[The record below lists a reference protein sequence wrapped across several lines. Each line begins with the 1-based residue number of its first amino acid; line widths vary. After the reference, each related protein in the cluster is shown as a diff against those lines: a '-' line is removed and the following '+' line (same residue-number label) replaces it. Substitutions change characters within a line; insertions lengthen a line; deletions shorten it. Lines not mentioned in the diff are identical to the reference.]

1 MPYCCRKGR
10 FAPVPQPASSSR
22 GIRSPCGGFLDERRD
37 EPLEA
42 AKPEVPLFGLKRA
55 FEQRVHGRILAAA
68 SRIRTRVIVG
78 AKVSRQCLR

>member
-22 GIRSPCGGFLDERRD
+22 GIRSPGGGLLDERRD

-42 AKPEVPLFGLKRA
+42 AKPEVPLFGLKRVVRA
-55 FEQRVHGRILAAA
+55 SYRPCELPRIL
-68 SRIRTRVIVG
+68 SRK
-78 AKVSRQCLR
+78 APNNA